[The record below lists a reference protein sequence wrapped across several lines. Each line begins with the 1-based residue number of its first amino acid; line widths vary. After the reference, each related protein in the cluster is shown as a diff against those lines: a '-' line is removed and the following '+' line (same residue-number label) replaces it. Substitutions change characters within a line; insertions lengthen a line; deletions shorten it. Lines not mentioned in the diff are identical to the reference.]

1 MKKYLLK
8 VRYALSGLRV
18 YEVETDNIYR
28 IIGKMVC
35 TSMEHIERIDYSRFT
50 LERLQYWI
58 DEGFKINKYKEPVLS
73 EDERAM
79 VFKLSEEQI
88 NEVKE
93 DVLKS
98 VDYNERKIKAEAIKE
113 FAESL
118 KNSIYIN
125 TNLLVYQCEAVESMI
140 DDVVKEMVGET
151 NDT

>member
-28 IIGKMVC
+28 IIGKMIC

-73 EDERAM
+73 EDERA
-79 VFKLSEEQI
+79 
-88 NEVKE
+88 
-93 DVLKS
+93 
-98 VDYNERKIKAEAIKE
+98 NERKIKAEAYKE
-113 FAESL
+113 FAEIIKDKWFDNRYDSPDVDFDDFIDNVL
-118 KNSIYIN
+118 KE
-125 TNLLVYQCEAVESMI
+125 LVG
-140 DDVVKEMVGET
+140 DNK
-151 NDT
+151 

>member
-8 VRYALSGLRV
+8 VRYALSGMRV

-28 IIGKMVC
+28 IIGKMIC

-73 EDERAM
+73 EDESAM
-79 VFKLSEEQI
+79 VFKLSEEQL

-98 VDYNERKIKAEAIKE
+98 VEYNEREIKAEAYKE
-113 FAESL
+113 FAKRL

-125 TNLLVYQCEAVESMI
+125 TNLLVYECEDVESVI
-140 DDVVKEMVGET
+140 DDIVKEMVGET
-151 NDT
+151 E

>member
-28 IIGKMVC
+28 IIGKMIC

-73 EDERAM
+73 EDESAM
-79 VFKLSEEQI
+79 VFKLSEEQL

-98 VDYNERKIKAEAIKE
+98 VEYNEREIKAEAYKE
-113 FAESL
+113 FAEIIKDKWFDNRYDSPDVDFDDFI
-118 KNSIYIN
+118 S
-125 TNLLVYQCEAVESMI
+125 NLL
-140 DDVVKEMVGET
+140 KEMVG
-151 NDT
+151 DTE

>member
-28 IIGKMVC
+28 IIGKMIC

-73 EDERAM
+73 EDEKAI
-79 VFKLSEEQI
+79 E
-88 NEVKE
+88 
-93 DVLKS
+93 
-98 VDYNERKIKAEAIKE
+98 YNERKIKAEAYKE
-113 FAESL
+113 FAE
-118 KNSIYIN
+118 
-125 TNLLVYQCEAVESMI
+125 VENERS
-140 DDVVKEMVGET
+140 T
-151 NDT
+151 

>member
-28 IIGKMVC
+28 IIGKMIC

-73 EDERAM
+73 EDERA
-79 VFKLSEEQI
+79 
-88 NEVKE
+88 
-93 DVLKS
+93 
-98 VDYNERKIKAEAIKE
+98 NERKIKAEAYKE
-113 FAESL
+113 FAKGL
-118 KNSIYIN
+118 KEKLGDCYIVSDGEYCGFDCSDIHRTI
-125 TNLLVYQCEAVESMI
+125 TNLL
-140 DDVVKEMVGET
+140 KEMVG
-151 NDT
+151 DTE